1 MIEFE
6 PGLDSFI
13 DQLLLRETDAKVIFQ
28 DASLLNMTG
37 KDYAW
42 IVTEQALE
50 ARNVP
55 TSVFYGAYSHQ
66 DLLRWCPFCSHSA
79 IHSGFW

>member
-55 TSVFYGAYSHQ
+55 TLTQKEQSSLNLVNRSSI
-66 DLLRWCPFCSHSA
+66 RE
-79 IHSGFW
+79 